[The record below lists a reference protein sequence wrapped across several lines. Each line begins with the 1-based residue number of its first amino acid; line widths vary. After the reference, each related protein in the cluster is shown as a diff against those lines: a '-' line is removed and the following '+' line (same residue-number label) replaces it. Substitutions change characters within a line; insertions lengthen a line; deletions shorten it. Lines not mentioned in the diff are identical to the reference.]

1 MTFSK
6 VTHSTFSDDYIYLA
20 LPLPYVTVNVESDD
34 VAKVLVSESALEVSE
49 DGSLVAQYFLQL
61 NSEPLAGVKI
71 VVLPWLDSNS
81 TNCYRFGLCNLTLPV
96 TEFLFTPQNW
106 NVQQTVVVRATD
118 DNLDEYDTHMTGISH
133 LSYSED
139 PKYNAISLIPTIN
152 VKVVVL
158 ASEPFANVTTSITN
172 VGTVGNYAVASPT
185 QLAFTWR
192 NWNVSQTVSVA
203 AFDDHTQDT
212 MMCLAWSC
220 LRASYVRQKVT
231 QACSGTVCVSRL
243 NLGNP

>member
-1 MTFSK
+1 MAPTSK
-6 VTHSTFSDDYIYLA
+6 FTHSTFSDDYIYLA

-34 VAKVLVSESALEVSE
+34 VAKVLVSESALE
-49 DGSLVAQYFLQL
+49 L

-192 NWNVSQTVSVA
+192 NWN
-203 AFDDHTQDT
+203 T